1 MKSKNNLLHKELC
14 PKSDQFDIEWML
26 ANEMGPNAV
35 WLAEILAER
44 MILKKAVRLLD
55 LGCGRGMTSVFLAKA
70 YDAKVCA
77 TDLWINVDDIW
88 SVVSEAGMEDRVFPI
103 QAEAR
108 NLPYAA
114 GYFESVVSI
123 DAYQYFGTDDL
134 YLGYITR
141 FLQDGG
147 QIGLVMP
154 AVMKEFDKV
163 PEHLARK
170 QKSGGT
176 FWDPKECYCL
186 HTLEWWKNHFS
197 VSGIVDIEVAEV
209 IPEGWKLWL
218 EWEQI
223 RDGGGFSG
231 FPSDV
236 ETISADAGE
245 YLGFVLFVLKTKPRK
260 KSELGH
266 SRPKRIATGSVVGYS
281 NST

>member
-44 MILKKAVRLLD
+44 MKLKKAVRLLD

-154 AVMKEFDKV
+154 ALMKEFDKV

-176 FWDPKECYCL
+176 FWDPKECYSL

-266 SRPKRIATGSVVGYS
+266 SLKLRL
-281 NST
+281 

>member
-1 MKSKNNLLHKELC
+1 
-14 PKSDQFDIEWML
+14 
-26 ANEMGPNAV
+26 
-35 WLAEILAER
+35 
-44 MILKKAVRLLD
+44 LKREERLLD

-70 YDAKVCA
+70 YGVRVCA
-77 TDLWINVDDIW
+77 TDLWINVDDIG
-88 SVVSEAGMEDRVFPI
+88 SVVTEAGMEDSVLPV
-103 QAEAR
+103 QAEAH

-114 GYFESVVSI
+114 RYFESIVSI

-147 QIGLVMP
+147 RLGLVMP
-154 AVMKEFDKV
+154 AIMKEFDDV

-176 FWDPKECYCL
+176 FWDPKECFSL
-186 HTLEWWKNHFS
+186 HTLEWWKEHFS
-197 VSGIVDIEVAEV
+197 DPGIVNIEVAEI

-223 RDGGGFSG
+223 RDGAGFSG

-236 ETISADAGE
+236 ETISEDAGE
-245 YLGFVLFVLKTKPRK
+245 YLSFVLFILKTKARQQ
-260 KSELGH
+260 SELGH
-266 SRPKRIATGSVVGYS
+266 SLKLRL
-281 NST
+281 